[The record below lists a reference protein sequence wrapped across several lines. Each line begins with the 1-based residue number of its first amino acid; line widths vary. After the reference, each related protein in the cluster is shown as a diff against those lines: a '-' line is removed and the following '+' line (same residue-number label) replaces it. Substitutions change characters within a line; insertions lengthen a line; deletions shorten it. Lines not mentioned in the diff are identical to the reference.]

1 MDGTHQLDDVLDASP
16 AQLAALAHPMR
27 NRLVFALG
35 DEGATVSQ
43 LSVRL
48 GTNKGNVAHHLAVLE
63 RAGLVRRAHTRQVRG
78 GTEQY
83 FTRAARRVRTPGQA
97 RGGHTSAFLG
107 AVAEEIEQSPSES
120 LLTLRRVRLTQP
132 QAQALAA
139 HLERVVDD
147 LPAAGPAEPVYG
159 VLVGVFRAG

>member
-1 MDGTHQLDDVLDASP
+1 MSSSDEVPEAVDATP
-16 AQLAALAHPMR
+16 EQLAALAHPLR

-35 DEGATVSQ
+35 DQGATISQ

-83 FTRAARRVRTPGQA
+83 FARTARRLRTPGQA
-97 RGGHTSAFLG
+97 RGGHTTALLEAIG
-107 AVAEEIEQSPSES
+107 EEIERSPTES

-139 HLERVVDD
+139 HLERVVDE

-159 VLVGVFRAG
+159 VLVSVFRTG